1 MVERAAMI
9 NVRQNLRRNAKGVE
23 INMSPLIDM
32 VFLLLIFFVVTTS
45 FVKETGLDVQR
56 PTAATAEMKEKGN
69 VLIGISRE
77 GRVFLERKQI
87 DVRSVRAHMTRVLS
101 ENPESSVVIVADQ
114 KSHTGTVV
122 KVMDQC
128 RQAGVKNVSLAAST
142 RTEQ

>member
-1 MVERAAMI
+1 MI
-9 NVRQNLRRNAKGVE
+9 NVRQNLRRNARGVE

-45 FVKETGLDVQR
+45 FVKETGLEVQR
-56 PTAATAEMKEKGN
+56 PTAATAELKEKGN

-101 ENPESSVVIVADQ
+101 ENPESSVVIVADKQ
-114 KSHTGTVV
+114 SHTGTVV

-142 RTEQ
+142 RTDQ

>member
-1 MVERAAMI
+1 MI
-9 NVRQNLRRNAKGVE
+9 NIRQNLRRTGRGVD

-45 FVKETGLDVQR
+45 FVKETGIDVQR

-69 VLIGISRE
+69 VLIGVSRD
-77 GRVFLERKQI
+77 GKVFLDRKQI
-87 DVRSVRAHMTRVLS
+87 DVRSVRAHMTRALS
-101 ENPESSVVIVADQ
+101 ENPESSVVIVADRE
-114 KSHTGTVV
+114 SHTGTVV

-142 RTEQ
+142 RDMS